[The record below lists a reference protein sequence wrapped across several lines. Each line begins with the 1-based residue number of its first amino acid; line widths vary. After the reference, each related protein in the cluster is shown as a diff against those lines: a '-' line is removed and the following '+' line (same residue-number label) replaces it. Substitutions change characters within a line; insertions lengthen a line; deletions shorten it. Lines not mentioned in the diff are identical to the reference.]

1 MREWRGCATNNK
13 LPKQIASHVTTC
25 VGFQAPT
32 CTVYTLRPCP
42 CTPAPQDAVLAAS
55 GWVPAVGQTVFVPK
69 LGKRFKVASVNAAT
83 GQLQLQAGKLKLKA
97 TVEEVRAE

>member
-1 MREWRGCATNNK
+1 M
-13 LPKQIASHVTTC
+13 TTC

-42 CTPAPQDAVLAAS
+42 CTPAPQDAALAAS

-69 LGKRFKVASVNAAT
+69 LGKRFKVASVNPAT